1 MFRHKGKQRP
11 TRSTPLFGLAAAASF
26 SLSAILIRKGLA
38 TGAPPLVGLWI
49 GFTVSL
55 LIYMPGFVSGI
66 RRATPGEMAVGSS
79 VFQVLAGVA
88 ITLAMWF
95 RYIAMYTVPIG
106 VVTALGRLNIPI
118 ILIVSPWLFKAK
130 IDATS
135 PRVWLGSILIV
146 GGATMIVFLA

>member
-1 MFRHKGKQRP
+1 MSQPESKQR
-11 TRSTPLFGLAAAASF
+11 TSRGTPLFGLAAAASF
-26 SLSAILIRKGLA
+26 SLSAILIRAGLA

-49 GFTVSL
+49 GFTISL
-55 LIYMPGFVSGI
+55 LVYIPGFVASI
-66 RRATPGEMAVGSS
+66 RRAPPVDRALRGYM
-79 VFQVLAGVA
+79 FQILAGVA

-118 ILIVSPWLFKAK
+118 ILLVSPWLFKAR

-135 PRVWLGSILIV
+135 PRLWLGSILIV
-146 GGATMIVFLA
+146 GGATIIVFLA

>member
-1 MFRHKGKQRP
+1 MFPRRGKQSAI
-11 TRSTPLFGLAAAASF
+11 RSTPLFGLAAAASF
-26 SLSAILIRKGLA
+26 SLSAILIRAGLA

-55 LIYMPGFVSGI
+55 LVYMPGFASGI
-66 RRATPGEMAVGSS
+66 RRAAPGKIAVASYA
-79 VFQVLAGVA
+79 FQVLAGVA

-118 ILIVSPWLFKAK
+118 ILIVSPWLFKAR

-135 PRVWLGSILIV
+135 PRLWLGSILIV
-146 GGATMIVFLA
+146 AGATIIVFLA